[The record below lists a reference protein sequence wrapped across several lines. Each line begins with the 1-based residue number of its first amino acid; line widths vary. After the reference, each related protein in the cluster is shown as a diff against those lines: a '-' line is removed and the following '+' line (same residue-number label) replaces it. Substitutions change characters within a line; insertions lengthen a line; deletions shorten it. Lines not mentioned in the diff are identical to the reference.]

1 MALRAIRLNRDP
13 VLYRK
18 CREVEQVDDKVRQL
32 LDDMLQTLHATSNGA
47 AIAAPQVGV
56 LRRLVVIDM
65 GELSGG
71 VLKLV
76 NPKII
81 HKQGRQVC
89 DEGCLSFPDQWAQ
102 TVRPYQVTVQALDE
116 NGQEI
121 QLTGEG
127 ELAQCFCHELDHL
140 DGIVFL
146 QRAIKTSSAAP
157 SKGTPQAEQ
166 ESLMEWVQLVL
177 PQEGMLPALLCYR
190 QRFGEDGCIHLQGMT
205 QENFYEWLSCWQ
217 ERMLGIECNQQ
228 WLYLA
233 LTCEDKVVGSAQVS
247 RERDGYTH
255 SVLLAPD
262 GPPQLFEQIEQQLC
276 DMGYL
281 PVVSAEQ

>member
-18 CREVEQVDDKVRQL
+18 CREVEQVDNKVRQL

-89 DEGCLSFPDQWAQ
+89 DEGCLSFPDQWA
-102 TVRPYQVTVQALDE
+102 
-116 NGQEI
+116 
-121 QLTGEG
+121 
-127 ELAQCFCHELDHL
+127 
-140 DGIVFL
+140 
-146 QRAIKTSSAAP
+146 
-157 SKGTPQAEQ
+157 
-166 ESLMEWVQLVL
+166 
-177 PQEGMLPALLCYR
+177 
-190 QRFGEDGCIHLQGMT
+190 
-205 QENFYEWLSCWQ
+205 
-217 ERMLGIECNQQ
+217 
-228 WLYLA
+228 
-233 LTCEDKVVGSAQVS
+233 
-247 RERDGYTH
+247 
-255 SVLLAPD
+255 PD
-262 GPPQLFEQIEQQLC
+262 GPTLSGDGAGI
-276 DMGYL
+276 G
-281 PVVSAEQ
+281 